1 MSTESDLF
9 LAALALGKMVIEEF
23 PKDMTLAGILGTW
36 GAQAYVTPEEVEA
49 VRRVEKYIRAEWRRC
64 NGIR

>member
-23 PKDMTLAGILGTW
+23 PKDMTLAEIIDTW
-36 GAQAYVTPEEVEA
+36 GARAYVTPEEVEA
-49 VRRVEKYIRAEWRRC
+49 VRRVEKYIHAEWLATVS
-64 NGIR
+64 